1 MIPPHVVASL
11 STLLPIPCAS
21 QYSVVRAKGAC
32 FFEARVQIKT
42 LCPDNRA
49 PGLAQVLTK
58 ADIALD
64 FVEKLGNLLS
74 FA

>member
-11 STLLPIPCAS
+11 STLLFIPCAS
-21 QYSVVRAKGAC
+21 QYSVVRAKGGS

-42 LCPDNRA
+42 LCPDNRT

-64 FVEKLGNLLS
+64 SVEKLDNLLS